1 MKLADVFLYGS
12 IVAIIT
18 GVSSYDWRAG
28 LIVGGVL
35 FGVAGILI
43 SVR

>member
-1 MKLADVFLYGS
+1 MKLADMLLYGS
-12 IVAIIT
+12 IAAIIA
-18 GVSSYDWRAG
+18 GVAAYDWRAG

-35 FGVAGILI
+35 IGVAGVLI

>member
-1 MKLADVFLYGS
+1 MKLADVFLYSS
-12 IVAIIT
+12 IVAIIA

-35 FGVAGILI
+35 IGVAGVLI
-43 SVR
+43 SMR

>member
-1 MKLADVFLYGS
+1 MKLADVFLYTS

-18 GVSSYDWRAG
+18 GVSAFDWRAG
-28 LIVGGVL
+28 LIVGGVI
-35 FGVAGILI
+35 FGVAGVLI